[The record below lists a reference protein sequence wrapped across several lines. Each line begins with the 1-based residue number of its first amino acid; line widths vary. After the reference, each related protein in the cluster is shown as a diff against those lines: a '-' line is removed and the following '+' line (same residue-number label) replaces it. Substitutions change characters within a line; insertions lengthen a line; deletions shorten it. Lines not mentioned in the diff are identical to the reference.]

1 MSNKSGSSKYNT
13 SSSQEKV
20 YPDQLLVMYRQ
31 RSRLTQKQV
40 ADQLGLKSDRMLR
53 VWEGG
58 FGLPKAERLRQLI
71 ELYLT
76 LGVFTPGEVE
86 NEVAELWQ
94 AIKAR
99 FDATTERYETY
110 PIFDKGWFT
119 TLSRHHDLPP
129 QPLAANSTSTTSVSR
144 PDLVIALP
152 LPANPFIGRI
162 KALDDLLDLLKPDHS
177 PDSRRLLTLVGAGG
191 IGKTRLALEVA
202 RQAASRFSDGVWLV
216 ELASLEAPNLVAS
229 TIARSLK
236 ISFETGYISANPAL
250 VALKSYLQ
258 SKELLI
264 VLDNCEHLVEECALI
279 TQQLLES
286 CPGLF
291 VLATSREILAIP
303 AEQIWRVP
311 SLACPPPAPAIAPSA
326 DPSQHQSEWENLE
339 GLAEYE
345 AVQLFVERARATQ
358 PDFVLTQANSGSVT
372 QICQRLDGIPLALE
386 LAAARVAVLPLS
398 QLASYLE
405 DAFGLLT
412 SGSRTALPRH
422 QTLRQTLDWSYNL
435 LSKEEQKLF
444 QTLAVFEGGW
454 SVEADRQVC
463 GQPEIS
469 LEPGQIT
476 GLLWQLVNKSLV
488 VSTLV
493 EEDRVARYRMLEP
506 VKQYAHEKLGEVG
519 HLVEFKQ
526 HHLNYFLEL
535 AETAAPQ
542 LSGSEQA
549 QWLERVESEEAN
561 FRAALGFGLGQP
573 GSESR
578 IKALRLAVA
587 LGEFWYV
594 RGRYSEGRQWLEQG
608 LAQAQD
614 ASPSLQAQALR
625 WVGFLAIFPG
635 DYTRAN
641 QLLNQALEQWR
652 KLGIKGGLALT
663 LANLGFAANNQG
675 QLEAAQAYYDE
686 ALAIHRE
693 TNNRVGQVFLLR
705 NLGILAL
712 HQQKMEQAVSL
723 LEEAWAIN
731 EVVRDKRMGGHI
743 LNMLSVAALQQGEVG
758 RGYELSRQSLQL
770 MVEVGDHFSIAGSLN
785 RFGWFAIRR
794 QGWERAVKLVSA
806 SEQLLKA
813 IGGISLPGISFNKC
827 SLAEARG
834 PLDEASFHKA
844 WEEGQRMTEGEAV
857 AYALLEWQ
865 SD

>member
-1 MSNKSGSSKYNT
+1 MSNKSRSPKYNT
-13 SSSQEKV
+13 SSSQEKL

-40 ADQLGLKSDRMLR
+40 ADRLGLKSDRMLR

-94 AIKAR
+94 AVKAR
-99 FDATTERYETY
+99 FDATSERYETY
-110 PIFDKGWFT
+110 PIFDRGWFT
-119 TLSRHHDLPP
+119 TLSRRHNLPP
-129 QPLAANSTSTTSVSR
+129 QPLANNSTNTPPLSR
-144 PDLVIALP
+144 PDPVVALP
-152 LPANPFIGRI
+152 LPPNPFIGRI
-162 KALDDLLDLLKPDHS
+162 QELDSILALLEPDHS
-177 PDSRRLLTLVGAGG
+177 PASRRLLTLVGAGG
-191 IGKTRLALEVA
+191 IGKTRLVLEVA

-216 ELASLEAPNLVAS
+216 ELASLEAPNLVAP

-236 ISFETGYISANPAL
+236 VSFETGYVSANPAL
-250 VALKSYLQ
+250 LALKSYLQ
-258 SKELLI
+258 AKELLI

-279 TQQLLES
+279 TQELLAS

-291 VLATSREILAIP
+291 VLATSRELLAIP

-311 SLACPPPAPAIAPSA
+311 SLACPPLAPASSA
-326 DPSQHQSEWENLE
+326 DHSQYRAEWENLE
-339 GLAEYE
+339 RVAEYE

-358 PDFVLTQANSGSVT
+358 PDFVLTQANSGSVA
-372 QICQRLDGIPLALE
+372 QICQCLDGIPLALE
-386 LAAARVAVLPLS
+386 LAAARVAVLPLR
-398 QLASYLE
+398 QLAGYLQ

-422 QTLRQTLDWSYNL
+422 QTLRQTLDWSYHL
-435 LSKEEQKLF
+435 LSEEKQRLF
-444 QTLAVFEGGW
+444 QILSVFEGGW
-454 SVEADRQVC
+454 SVEAARQVC
-463 GQPEIS
+463 GQPEIN

-476 GLLWQLVNKSLV
+476 GLLWQLVNKSVV

-493 EEDRVARYRMLEP
+493 EEGRVARYRILEP
-506 VKQYAHEKLGEVG
+506 VKQYAHEKLGKAG
-519 HLVEFKQ
+519 HLAEFEQ

-549 QWLERVESEEAN
+549 QWLKRVESEEAN

-573 GSESR
+573 GSENR
-578 IKALRLAVA
+578 VKTLRLAVA

-614 ASPSLQAQALR
+614 VPPALQAQVLR
-625 WVGFLAIFPG
+625 WAGFLAIFPG

-641 QLLNQALEQWR
+641 ELLSQALEQWR

-663 LANLGFAANNQG
+663 LASLGFAANNQG

-686 ALAIHRE
+686 ALAIHCE
-693 TNNRVGQVFLLR
+693 IDNRVGQVFLLR

-712 HQQKMEQAVSL
+712 HQQKPAQALSL
-723 LEEAWAIN
+723 FEEALRLN
-731 EVVRDKRMGGHI
+731 EIVKDKRMGGHI
-743 LNMLSVAALQQGEVG
+743 LNMLSVTALQQGEVG
-758 RGYELSRQSLQL
+758 RGYELSRQALEL
-770 MVEVGDHFSIAGSLN
+770 MVEVGDHFSIAGGLN

-806 SEQLLKA
+806 SEQLLKT

-844 WEEGQRMTEGEAV
+844 WEEGQRMKEGEAIV
-857 AYALLEWQ
+857 YALLE
-865 SD
+865 